1 MYFARRRSYGL
12 GVQETLC
19 RPWGKLRQEILENLI
34 ALFESKWD
42 EDKMKISKEG
52 KFRSITV
59 MKKEL
64 FTDISAMPGLLSKQV
79 AFLKTQKVRKHI
91 QPLLST

>member
-19 RPWGKLRQEILENLI
+19 RPWGKLRQEIFENLI
-34 ALFESKWD
+34 ALFKNKWD
-42 EDKMKISKEG
+42 EDEMKINKEG

-59 MKKEL
+59 MEKEL
-64 FTDISAMPGLLSKQV
+64 FRDISAMPELLSERI
-79 AFLKTQKVRKHI
+79 AFLKKQKVRKHI